1 MNEKV
6 TKLYQA
12 RARSFWRYPPF
23 RSATRK
29 YNYLT
34 SKRRKIQRLR
44 RFIHD
49 NSISYPQ
56 SYSPTSPVR
65 PRSEGSQDMENDQTI
80 DYTQTSQY
88 ADCID
93 NRETFQY
100 ADCIDN
106 RETFQY
112 ADCIDNRETFQYAD
126 CIDNRETFQY
136 SDTIDNSQTFQYAD
150 TIDNS
155 QTDQYADT
163 IDNTLTYQYLD
174 SVNNNENIQNTE
186 NNTGSQEAVFTNSS
200 PERDYQETPP
210 SPIYTAQTYQQYYR
224 FKNIPGSS
232 TMTYYPNFESTNS
245 DTITTD
251 SSTVKESSPLPP
263 GELIPIQNPEMRR
276 LALLE
281 AQRVPVI
288 DPNTFGSSS
297 QCNDVVVRHLGNPL
311 NWSVNDVITF
321 LNRLDPPLADQ
332 LYPTI
337 RKHDVDGKAMLLL
350 NTDVMIKYMKIK
362 VGVAMKF
369 GSYIQ
374 KLKEGVNCG

>member
-1 MNEKV
+1 
-6 TKLYQA
+6 
-12 RARSFWRYPPF
+12 
-23 RSATRK
+23 
-29 YNYLT
+29 
-34 SKRRKIQRLR
+34 
-44 RFIHD
+44 
-49 NSISYPQ
+49 
-56 SYSPTSPVR
+56 
-65 PRSEGSQDMENDQTI
+65 MENDQTI
-80 DYTQTSQY
+80 DYTQTS
-88 ADCID
+88 
-93 NRETFQY
+93 
-100 ADCIDN
+100 
-106 RETFQY
+106 QY

-288 DPNTFGSSS
+288 DPNTFGEF
-297 QCNDVVVRHLGNPL
+297 GMAP
-311 NWSVNDVITF
+311 
-321 LNRLDPPLADQ
+321 
-332 LYPTI
+332 
-337 RKHDVDGKAMLLL
+337 
-350 NTDVMIKYMKIK
+350 MIIIFK
-362 VGVAMKF
+362 V
-369 GSYIQ
+369 S
-374 KLKEGVNCG
+374 